1 MSETMTALLG
11 ALVWASILAL
21 PLAVGLLIWSVRILR
36 KGAKERKERSHGKYE
51 TQRFPRRL

>member
-36 KGAKERKERSHGKYE
+36 KGAKERRERSHGKYE
-51 TQRFPRRL
+51 A